1 MKVLT
6 ISSSEKVGSIFKIV
20 VLGKAKIEFAANVE
34 VKDGK
39 AETINFAVLNYLNS
53 NNILV
58 KKLSG
63 LRANGTL
70 VMTGCHNGSAVQL
83 QRLNAKIVSVW
94 CVAHKL
100 ALVIHWA
107 FKVTPIWLA
116 MKK

>member
-63 LRANGTL
+63 LKTNGTL
-70 VMTGCHNGSAVQL
+70 GCHNGSAVQL

>member
-53 NNILV
+53 NNTLM

-63 LRANGTL
+63 LRTNGTL

-83 QRLNAKIVSVW
+83 QRLIVSVW